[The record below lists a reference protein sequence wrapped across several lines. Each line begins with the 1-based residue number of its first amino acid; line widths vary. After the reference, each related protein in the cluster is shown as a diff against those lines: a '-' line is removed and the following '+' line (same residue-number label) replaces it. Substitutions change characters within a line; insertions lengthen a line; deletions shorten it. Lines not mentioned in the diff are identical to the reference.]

1 MSTLNKT
8 DVEVDPR
15 AFLSLLIERGIVGD
29 KTINDVNFREVEQQG
44 TRIAYHNTKLLLK
57 HYRTILWL
65 LEYFP
70 DAVATE
76 LEHSDGEYSVSIKK
90 TRQLVDR
97 VNEAL
102 SVLKKKPGDGGR
114 LYELIYLSYVASE
127 TMTHNELL
135 FRLNISSRQY
145 YRMREQAINV
155 LSLHI
160 WSILSKEAGLWF
172 EILTFLDELS

>member
-76 LEHSDGEYSVSIKK
+76 FEHSDGEYSVSIKK

-102 SVLKKKPGDGGR
+102 TVLKKKPGDGGR

-145 YRMREQAINV
+145 YRMREQALNI
-155 LSLHI
+155 LSLRL
-160 WSILSKEAGLWF
+160 WSALSKESEFWF
-172 EILTFLDELS
+172 EILTFLDQLS

>member
-102 SVLKKKPGDGGR
+102 TVLKKKPGDGGR
-114 LYELIYLSYVASE
+114 LYELIHLSYIVSE
-127 TMTHNELL
+127 SMTHNELL

-160 WSILSKEAGLWF
+160 WSILSKEAELWF